1 MTKHLR
7 LIMLS
12 LLAMICMGGYS
23 QSDEL
28 YKTLSFPDE
37 NKVNN
42 GKGNNNYVSVWNAKI
57 GTDSWRITNFNNNNW
72 ANSWSYIKCGREKY
86 TSKAKIE
93 TNTSLD
99 AEISK
104 IEVTYGKTTKVD
116 KVLDYYLLV
125 ASDRDFTK
133 NVEKIQGKLK
143 ETKSETTDV
152 FIITSPAKG
161 RYFRLYYDLDKT
173 GANGNIQINKIDY
186 YKKSDKADSQIKF
199 NEAAKEVELKT
210 EMMSLSDL
218 ISNPNKLPLTYS
230 TSDKETAE
238 ELDGTLLLYKTGKVT
253 VTASFAGNDTY
264 AATSTSMELTI
275 VDNRLDAGISFAKDS
290 YTAGIAKGTFNGA
303 ELVKPEGLEVAY
315 EITHNTEGVSIAQ
328 DGTVTYPAVEATYTV
343 TAKFAGNDTYK
354 PATATYTLNVVDN
367 RQDAG
372 IQFAKD
378 SYTADIAQGT
388 FNGAELVKPEGLEV
402 AYEITHNTEGVSIAQ
417 DGTVTYPAVE
427 ATYTVTAK
435 FAGNDTYKPA
445 TATYTL
451 NVVDPNFEIQTIE
464 FVAGVDKGTGASTGS
479 IKDDMISKGIVTV
492 SSTRACLGLGGYY
505 AFYKPV
511 TSNEGIHT
519 INTRMGTIT
528 KIAFEAGNGKEPS
541 KATFTEGTY
550 TKDNDG
556 TKNYTWT
563 GSEKT
568 INFTVTDGTY
578 YSKITV
584 TVKVP
589 VAKDYTL
596 DENSVNTI
604 EAYENANVTLK
615 RTFFHD
621 NAWNTLCLPFD
632 VDANEVATAFAG
644 AEIREIDHSQCKDNT
659 IQFVP
664 ATEIKAG
671 VPYIIKWNE
680 NVAEAKPFEKTFEG
694 VTLVAEPKP
703 VKVNNDITFT
713 GFYNKTTADKLG
725 TSVAAVGAGSKL
737 FKVVGE
743 GEMKGFRAAFVLNP
757 TAQLSAFNVVIDGV
771 TNGIE
776 DLVID
781 GVKANGRVYNLN
793 GQYVGNS
800 LNGLQPGLYIQNGKK
815 IVVK

>member
-37 NKVNN
+37 NKASNICQ
-42 GKGNNNYVSVWNAKI
+42 NYTSVWIARI
-57 GTDSWRITNFNNNNW
+57 GTDNWKIANFNNNNW
-72 ANSWSYIKCGREKY
+72 ADNWSYIKCGRKNA
-86 TSKAKIE
+86 TSKAEIQ

-116 KVLDYYLLV
+116 KVLEYYLLI

-133 NVEKIQGKLK
+133 NVKTIQGKL
-143 ETKSETTDV
+143 EENGSVTTDV
-152 FIITSPAKG
+152 FIIPSPAKG
-161 RYFRLYYDLDKT
+161 RYFKLCYNLDKT
-173 GANGNIQINKIDY
+173 GDNGCIQINKIDY

-199 NEAAKEVELKT
+199 KEAAKEVDLKT
-210 EMMSLSDL
+210 ETLSLSDL
-218 ISNPNKLPLTYS
+218 IDNPHNLPLTYS

-253 VTASFAGNDTY
+253 VTASFAGDDTY

-275 VDNRLDAGISFAKDS
+275 VDNRQDAGIHFAKDS
-290 YTAGIAKGTFNGA
+290 YAADITGGTFNEA
-303 ELVKPEGLEVAY
+303 VLVKPEGINKVIY
-315 EITHNTEGVSIAQ
+315 TISPKSEGVSIAE
-328 DGTVTYPAVEATYTV
+328 DGTVTYPAV
-343 TAKFAGNDTYK
+343 D
-354 PATATYTLNVVDN
+354 
-367 RQDAG
+367 
-372 IQFAKD
+372 
-378 SYTADIAQGT
+378 
-388 FNGAELVKPEGLEV
+388 
-402 AYEITHNTEGVSIAQ
+402 
-417 DGTVTYPAVE
+417 

-451 NVVDPNFEIQTIE
+451 NVVDPNFETRIIQ
-464 FVAGVDKGTGASTGS
+464 FVAGLDKGTGANTNS

-492 SSTRACLGLGGYY
+492 SSTRACLGLEGKNYY
-505 AFYKPV
+505 AFYRPV
-511 TSNEGIHT
+511 DSNSGIHT
-519 INTRMGTIT
+519 ISTRMGTIT

-541 KATFTEGTY
+541 KAKFEKGSY
-550 TKDNDG
+550 TKDNDD

-563 GSEKT
+563 GSEKN
-568 INFTVTDGTY
+568 IIFTVSDGTY
-578 YSKITV
+578 YSKITI
-584 TVKVP
+584 TVRVP

-596 DENSVNTI
+596 NETATDNTI
-604 EAYENANVTLK
+604 EDYENANVTLK
-615 RTFFHD
+615 RTFYQD
-621 NAWNTLCLPFD
+621 GEWNTLCLPFA
-632 VDANEVATAFAG
+632 VADAKTAFDN
-644 AEIREIDHSQCKDNT
+644 AELREVDTKNSHDNT
-659 IQFVP
+659 IFFKE
-664 ATEIKAG
+664 ATAIEAG
-671 VPYIIKWNE
+671 KPYLIKWANSSSAAV
-680 NVAEAKPFEKTFEG
+680 NVEKKFEG
-694 VTLVAEPKP
+694 VTLVAAATP
-703 VKVNNDITFT
+703 VVVKEGGISFN
-713 GFYNKTTADKLG
+713 GFYKMTEASELG
-725 TSVAAVGAGSKL
+725 ASVAAIGAGNKL
-737 FKVVGE
+737 FKVTE
-743 GEMKGFRAAFVLNP
+743 GKMKGFRAAFVLASGAEA
-757 TAQLSAFNVVIDGV
+757 TKYKVVIDG
-771 TNGIE
+771 TATGIE

>member
-1 MTKHLR
+1 
-7 LIMLS
+7 MLS

-42 GKGNNNYVSVWNAKI
+42 SKGNNNYVSVWNAKI

-72 ANSWSYIKCGREKY
+72 NNWSYIKCGRSNN

-104 IEVTYGKTTKVD
+104 IIVTYGNTTKVD

-253 VTASFAGNDTY
+253 VTASFAGDDTY

-275 VDNRLDAGISFAKDS
+275 VDNRQDAGIHFAKDS
-290 YTAGIAKGTFNGA
+290 YTADIAKGTFNGA
-303 ELVKPEGLEVAY
+303 ELVNPNGFGVVYK
-315 EITHNTEGVSIAQ
+315 ITPTTGGVSIAQ
-328 DGTVTYPAVEATYTV
+328 DGTVTYPAVDATYTV
-343 TAKFAGNDTYK
+343 TA
-354 PATATYTLNVVDN
+354 
-367 RQDAG
+367 Q
-372 IQFAKD
+372 
-378 SYTADIAQGT
+378 
-388 FNGAELVKPEGLEV
+388 FNG
-402 AYEITHNTEGVSIAQ
+402 
-417 DGTVTYPAVE
+417 D
-427 ATYTVTAK
+427 
-435 FAGNDTYKPA
+435 DTYKPA

-451 NVVDPNFEIQTIE
+451 NVVDPNIETRTIE
-464 FVAGVDKGTGASTGS
+464 FVAGVNKSNNKQDVYDELNNDIITISSDRAAFGWPKEYRFYNAYESKKGETTIST
-479 IKDDMISKGIVTV
+479 K
-492 SSTRACLGLGGYY
+492 Y
-505 AFYKPV
+505 
-511 TSNEGIHT
+511 
-519 INTRMGTIT
+519 GTIT
-528 KIAFEAGNGKEPS
+528 KIEFAHAAEKPLENLSTQVGEYKYD
-541 KATFTEGTY
+541 KT
-550 TKDNDG
+550 TKDAV
-556 TKNYTWT
+556 WT
-563 GSEKT
+563 GNSKSVL
-568 INFTVTDGTY
+568 FTAKAQARA
-578 YSKITV
+578 SKITV

-615 RTFFHD
+615 RTFYKD
-621 NAWNTLCLPFD
+621 GEWNTLCLPFAVAD
-632 VDANEVATAFAG
+632 AKTAFDGAELREVDTEKSNGNTIVFKEATAIEAG
-644 AEIREIDHSQCKDNT
+644 K
-659 IQFVP
+659 
-664 ATEIKAG
+664 
-671 VPYIIKWNE
+671 PYLIKWANSSSAAV
-680 NVAEAKPFEKTFEG
+680 NVEKKFEG
-694 VTLVAEPKP
+694 VTLVAAATP
-703 VKVNNDITFT
+703 VEVNKGGISFN
-713 GFYNKTTADKLG
+713 GFYKMTEASELG
-725 TSVAAVGAGSKL
+725 ASVAAIGAGNKL
-737 FKVVGE
+737 FKVTE
-743 GEMKGFRAAFVLNP
+743 GKMKGFRAAFVLSSGAEA
-757 TAQLSAFNVVIDGV
+757 TGYRVVIDG
-771 TNGIE
+771 TATGIE

>member
-37 NKVNN
+37 NKANN
-42 GKGNNNYVSVWNAKI
+42 SKGNNNYVSVWNAKI

-72 ANSWSYIKCGREKY
+72 ANSWSYIKCGREKN

-210 EMMSLSDL
+210 KMMSLSDL

-253 VTASFAGNDTY
+253 VTASFAGDDTY

-275 VDNRLDAGISFAKDS
+275 VDNRQDAGIHFAKDS
-290 YTAGIAKGTFNGA
+290 YTADIAKGTFNGA
-303 ELVKPEGLEVAY
+303 ELVNPNGFGVVYK
-315 EITHNTEGVSIAQ
+315 ITPTTGGVSIAQ
-328 DGTVTYPAVEATYTV
+328 DGTVTYPAVDATYTV
-343 TAKFAGNDTYK
+343 TA
-354 PATATYTLNVVDN
+354 
-367 RQDAG
+367 Q
-372 IQFAKD
+372 
-378 SYTADIAQGT
+378 
-388 FNGAELVKPEGLEV
+388 FNG
-402 AYEITHNTEGVSIAQ
+402 
-417 DGTVTYPAVE
+417 D
-427 ATYTVTAK
+427 
-435 FAGNDTYKPA
+435 DTYKPA

-451 NVVDPNFEIQTIE
+451 NVVDPNIETRTIE
-464 FVAGVDKGTGASTGS
+464 FVAGVNKSNNKQDVYDELNNDIITISSDRAAFGWPKEYRFYNAYESKKGETTIST
-479 IKDDMISKGIVTV
+479 K
-492 SSTRACLGLGGYY
+492 Y
-505 AFYKPV
+505 
-511 TSNEGIHT
+511 
-519 INTRMGTIT
+519 GTIT
-528 KIAFEAGNGKEPS
+528 KIEFAHAAEKPLENLSTQVGEYKYD
-541 KATFTEGTY
+541 KT
-550 TKDNDG
+550 TKDAV
-556 TKNYTWT
+556 WT
-563 GSEKT
+563 GNSKSVL
-568 INFTVTDGTY
+568 FTAKAQARA
-578 YSKITV
+578 SKITV

-615 RTFFHD
+615 RTFYKD
-621 NAWNTLCLPFD
+621 GEWNTLCLPFAVAD
-632 VDANEVATAFAG
+632 AKTAFDGAELREVDTEKSNGNTIVFKEATAIEAG
-644 AEIREIDHSQCKDNT
+644 K
-659 IQFVP
+659 
-664 ATEIKAG
+664 
-671 VPYIIKWNE
+671 PYLIKWANSST
-680 NVAEAKPFEKTFEG
+680 EAVDFEKKFEG
-694 VTLVAEPKP
+694 VTLVATATP
-703 VKVNNDITFT
+703 VVVKEGGISFN
-713 GFYNKTTADKLG
+713 GFYKMTAASELG
-725 TSVAAVGAGSKL
+725 GASVAAIGAGNKL
-737 FKVVGE
+737 FKVTE
-743 GEMKGFRAAFVLNP
+743 GKMKGFRAAFVLSSGAEA
-757 TAQLSAFNVVIDGV
+757 TKYKVVIDG
-771 TNGIE
+771 TATGIE

>member
-1 MTKHLR
+1 
-7 LIMLS
+7 ML
-12 LLAMICMGGYS
+12 
-23 QSDEL
+23 
-28 YKTLSFPDE
+28 
-37 NKVNN
+37 
-42 GKGNNNYVSVWNAKI
+42 
-57 GTDSWRITNFNNNNW
+57 
-72 ANSWSYIKCGREKY
+72 
-86 TSKAKIE
+86 
-93 TNTSLD
+93 
-99 AEISK
+99 
-104 IEVTYGKTTKVD
+104 
-116 KVLDYYLLV
+116 
-125 ASDRDFTK
+125 
-133 NVEKIQGKLK
+133 
-143 ETKSETTDV
+143 
-152 FIITSPAKG
+152 
-161 RYFRLYYDLDKT
+161 
-173 GANGNIQINKIDY
+173 
-186 YKKSDKADSQIKF
+186 
-199 NEAAKEVELKT
+199 
-210 EMMSLSDL
+210 SLSDL
-218 ISNPNKLPLTYS
+218 ISNPHNLPLTYS
-230 TSDKETAE
+230 TSDKETAA
-238 ELDGTLLLYKTGKVT
+238 ELDGTLHLYKTGKVT
-253 VTASFAGNDTY
+253 VTASFAGDDTY
-264 AATSTSMELTI
+264 AATKTSMELTI
-275 VDNRLDAGISFAKDS
+275 VDNRQDADIHFAKDS
-290 YTAGIAKGTFNGA
+290 YTADFANSTFNGA

-315 EITHNTEGVSIAQ
+315 EITPKTEGVSIAE

-378 SYTADIAQGT
+378 SYTADIAKGT

-402 AYEITHNTEGVSIAQ
+402 AYEITPKTEGVSIAE

-464 FVAGVDKGTGASTGS
+464 FVAGVDKGTGADTNG

-492 SSTRACLGLGGYY
+492 SSTRACLGLEGKNYY
-505 AFYKPV
+505 AFYRPV
-511 TSNEGIHT
+511 DSNSGIHT
-519 INTRMGTIT
+519 ISTRMGTIT

-568 INFTVTDGTY
+568 INFTVTASTY

-596 DENSVNTI
+596 NENSVNTI

-615 RTFFHD
+615 RTFYKD
-621 NAWNTLCLPFD
+621 GGWNTLCLPFA
-632 VDANEVATAFAG
+632 VNATDFEG
-644 AEIREIDHSQCKDNT
+644 AEVREVDVTQSSENT
-659 IQFVP
+659 LVFKE
-664 ATEIKAG
+664 ATTIKAG
-671 VPYIIKWNE
+671 KPYLIKWAKTPNE
-680 NVAEAKPFEKTFEG
+680 VCDFVNTFEG
-694 VTLVAEPKP
+694 VTLVATATP
-703 VKVNNDITFT
+703 VKVNDAITFT
-713 GFYNKTTADKLG
+713 GFYNKATADKLG
-725 TSVAAVGAGSKL
+725 ASVAAIGAGNKL
-737 FKVVGE
+737 FKVTS

-757 TAQLSAFNVVIDGV
+757 ATPAAGIKVVIDGTTTGV
-771 TNGIE
+771 E
-776 DLVID
+776 DLVVD

-800 LNGLQPGLYIQNGKK
+800 LNGLQPGIYIQNGKK
-815 IVVK
+815 VVVK

>member
-1 MTKHLR
+1 
-7 LIMLS
+7 
-12 LLAMICMGGYS
+12 MI
-23 QSDEL
+23 D
-28 YKTLSFPDE
+28 
-37 NKVNN
+37 
-42 GKGNNNYVSVWNAKI
+42 
-57 GTDSWRITNFNNNNW
+57 
-72 ANSWSYIKCGREKY
+72 
-86 TSKAKIE
+86 
-93 TNTSLD
+93 
-99 AEISK
+99 
-104 IEVTYGKTTKVD
+104 
-116 KVLDYYLLV
+116 
-125 ASDRDFTK
+125 
-133 NVEKIQGKLK
+133 
-143 ETKSETTDV
+143 
-152 FIITSPAKG
+152 
-161 RYFRLYYDLDKT
+161 
-173 GANGNIQINKIDY
+173 
-186 YKKSDKADSQIKF
+186 
-199 NEAAKEVELKT
+199 
-210 EMMSLSDL
+210 
-218 ISNPNKLPLTYS
+218 NPHNLPLTYS

-253 VTASFAGNDTY
+253 VTASFAGDDTY
-264 AATSTSMELTI
+264 AATKTSMELTI
-275 VDNRLDAGISFAKDS
+275 VDNRQVADIHFAKDS
-290 YTAGIAKGTFNGA
+290 YTADIAKGTFNEA
-303 ELVKPEGLEVAY
+303 VLVKPEGINKVIY
-315 EITHNTEGVSIAQ
+315 TISPKTEGVSIAE
-328 DGTVTYPAVEATYTV
+328 DGTVTYPAVEAAYTV

-354 PATATYTLNVVDN
+354 PT
-367 RQDAG
+367 
-372 IQFAKD
+372 
-378 SYTADIAQGT
+378 
-388 FNGAELVKPEGLEV
+388 
-402 AYEITHNTEGVSIAQ
+402 
-417 DGTVTYPAVE
+417 
-427 ATYTVTAK
+427 
-435 FAGNDTYKPA
+435 

-464 FVAGVDKGTGASTGS
+464 FVADVDKGTGASTGS

-596 DENSVNTI
+596 DESSVNTI

-615 RTFFHD
+615 RTFYKD
-621 NAWNTLCLPFD
+621 GEWNTLCLPFAVANAKTAFD
-632 VDANEVATAFAG
+632 GAELREVDTKNSNGNTIVFKEATAIEAGKPYLIKWAKTPNEVC
-644 AEIREIDHSQCKDNT
+644 D
-659 IQFVP
+659 FV
-664 ATEIKAG
+664 
-671 VPYIIKWNE
+671 N
-680 NVAEAKPFEKTFEG
+680 TFEG
-694 VTLVAEPKP
+694 VTLVATAAP
-703 VKVNNDITFT
+703 VKVNDAITFT
-713 GFYNKTTADKLG
+713 GFYNKATADKLG
-725 TSVAAVGAGSKL
+725 ASVAAIGAGNKL
-737 FKVVGE
+737 FKVTS

-757 TAQLSAFNVVIDGV
+757 ATPAAGIKVVIDG
-771 TNGIE
+771 TTTGIE
-776 DLVID
+776 DLVVD

>member
-1 MTKHLR
+1 
-7 LIMLS
+7 MLS

-42 GKGNNNYVSVWNAKI
+42 SKGNNNYVSVWNAKI

-72 ANSWSYIKCGREKY
+72 NNWSYIKCGRSNN

-104 IEVTYGKTTKVD
+104 IIVTYGNTTKVD

-173 GANGNIQINKIDY
+173 EANGNIQINKIDY

-253 VTASFAGNDTY
+253 VTASFAGDDTY

-275 VDNRLDAGISFAKDS
+275 VDNRQDAGIHFAKDS
-290 YTAGIAKGTFNGA
+290 YTADIAKGTFNGA
-303 ELVKPEGLEVAY
+303 ELVNPNGFGVVYK
-315 EITHNTEGVSIAQ
+315 ITPTTGGVSIAQ
-328 DGTVTYPAVEATYTV
+328 DGTVTYPAVDATYTV
-343 TAKFAGNDTYK
+343 TA
-354 PATATYTLNVVDN
+354 
-367 RQDAG
+367 Q
-372 IQFAKD
+372 
-378 SYTADIAQGT
+378 
-388 FNGAELVKPEGLEV
+388 FNG
-402 AYEITHNTEGVSIAQ
+402 
-417 DGTVTYPAVE
+417 D
-427 ATYTVTAK
+427 
-435 FAGNDTYKPA
+435 DTYKPA

-451 NVVDPNFEIQTIE
+451 NVVDPNIETRTIE
-464 FVAGVDKGTGASTGS
+464 FVAGVNKSNNKQDVYDELNNDIITISSDRAAFGWPKEYRFYNAYESKKGETTIST
-479 IKDDMISKGIVTV
+479 K
-492 SSTRACLGLGGYY
+492 Y
-505 AFYKPV
+505 
-511 TSNEGIHT
+511 
-519 INTRMGTIT
+519 GTIT
-528 KIAFEAGNGKEPS
+528 KIEFAHAAEKPLENLSTQVGEYKYD
-541 KATFTEGTY
+541 KT
-550 TKDNDG
+550 TKDAV
-556 TKNYTWT
+556 WT
-563 GSEKT
+563 GNSKSVL
-568 INFTVTDGTY
+568 FTAKAQARA
-578 YSKITV
+578 SKITV

-615 RTFFHD
+615 RTFYKD
-621 NAWNTLCLPFD
+621 GEWNTLCLPFAVAD
-632 VDANEVATAFAG
+632 AKTAFDGAELREVDTEKSNGNTIVFKEATAIEAG
-644 AEIREIDHSQCKDNT
+644 K
-659 IQFVP
+659 
-664 ATEIKAG
+664 
-671 VPYIIKWNE
+671 PYLIKWVNSSAAAV
-680 NVAEAKPFEKTFEG
+680 NVEKKFEG
-694 VTLVAEPKP
+694 VTLVAAATP
-703 VKVNNDITFT
+703 VEVNNGGISFN
-713 GFYNKTTADKLG
+713 GFYKMTEASELG
-725 TSVAAVGAGSKL
+725 ASVAAIGAGNKL
-737 FKVVGE
+737 FKVIE
-743 GEMKGFRAAFVLNP
+743 GKMKGFRAAFVLSSGAEA
-757 TAQLSAFNVVIDGV
+757 TKYNVVIDG
-771 TNGIE
+771 TATGIE

-781 GVKANGRVYNLN
+781 NVKANGRVYNLN